1 MMGPADKVAQGLD
14 LAAEGMAELR
24 AERIHLADRLALN
37 RAALAHGEGRALA
50 LRYQAHRDRDAR
62 VGAQVVPPRL
72 HDGLRREGGGRDVGA
87 EEARSLALYCPRGA
101 RAALPPAVPRRGW
114 WARWWGSEGG

>member
-1 MMGPADKVAQGLD
+1 MTPADKVSRGLD

-24 AERIHLADRLALN
+24 AERIHLADRLAAN

-62 VGAQVVPPRL
+62 VVGQVVPPRL
-72 HDGLRREGGGRDVGA
+72 HDGLRRAGEGRDVGA
-87 EEARSLALYCPRGA
+87 EVERSLALYCPRGA
-101 RAALPPAVPRRGW
+101 RAALPERRGW
-114 WARWWGSEGG
+114 WARWWGGG

>member
-1 MMGPADKVAQGLD
+1 MTPAEKVAAGLD

-24 AERIHLADRLALN
+24 AERVYLADRLAAN

-62 VGAQVVPPRL
+62 VGSQHSPPRL
-72 HDGLRREGGGRDVGA
+72 HDGLRVAEGRNVGA
-87 EEARSLALYCPRGA
+87 ETERSLALYCPRGA
-101 RAALPPAVPRRGW
+101 VRAAPAPKRSAWV
-114 WARWWGSEGG
+114 RWWGD

>member
-1 MMGPADKVAQGLD
+1 MTPADKVATGLD

-24 AERIHLADRLALN
+24 QERIHLAERLAAN

-62 VGAQVVPPRL
+62 APSQVVPARL
-72 HDGLRREGGGRDVGA
+72 HDGLRAGAGRDVSA
-87 EEARSLALYCPRGA
+87 DTARSLALYCPTGA
-101 RAALPPAVPRRGW
+101 ARVAPAEVRRGW
-114 WARWWGSEGG
+114 AARLLGVGG

>member
-1 MMGPADKVAQGLD
+1 MSPAEKVAFGLD

-24 AERIHLADRLALN
+24 QERIYLAERLATN

-62 VGAQVVPPRL
+62 VGTQHSPPRL
-72 HDGLRREGGGRDVGA
+72 HDGLRAEGRDVGA
-87 EEARSLALYCPRGA
+87 ETERSLALYCPRGA
-101 RAALPPAVPRRGW
+101 VAGATKAAVRKGW
-114 WARWWGSEGG
+114 AARLLGVGG

>member
-1 MMGPADKVAQGLD
+1 VSPAEKVAAGLD

-24 AERIHLADRLALN
+24 QERIHLAERLAAN

-62 VGAQVVPPRL
+62 VGGQVVPPRL
-72 HDGLRREGGGRDVGA
+72 HDGLRREGRDVGA
-87 EEARSLALYCPRGA
+87 EEERSLALYCPRGA
-101 RAALPPAVPRRGW
+101 VRAALPPKRGL
-114 WARWWGSEGG
+114 WARWWGGG

>member
-1 MMGPADKVAQGLD
+1 MTPADKVAQGLD

-24 AERIHLADRLALN
+24 QERVHLAERLASN

-62 VGAQVVPPRL
+62 VGSQHAPPRL
-72 HDGLRREGGGRDVGA
+72 HDGLRGEGRDVRA

-101 RAALPPAVPRRGW
+101 RAALPVAAERRGW
-114 WARWWGSEGG
+114 LARWWASATA

>member
-1 MMGPADKVAQGLD
+1 MTPADKVSRGLD

-24 AERIHLADRLALN
+24 AERVHLAERLALN

-62 VGAQVVPPRL
+62 VGSQHSPPRL
-72 HDGLRREGGGRDVGA
+72 HDGLRRAGEGRDVGA
-87 EEARSLALYCPRGA
+87 EVERSLALYCPRGA
-101 RAALPPAVPRRGW
+101 RAAVSAAAPKRSA

>member
-1 MMGPADKVAQGLD
+1 MSPAEKVAAGLD

-24 AERIHLADRLALN
+24 QERVYLAERLAFN

-62 VGAQVVPPRL
+62 APSQVTPPRL
-72 HDGLRREGGGRDVGA
+72 HDGPRSA
-87 EEARSLALYCPRGA
+87 ERQSEETARSLALYCPTGA
-101 RAALPPAVPRRGW
+101 SRVAPAALRRGW
-114 WARWWGSEGG
+114 AARLLGGGR

>member
-1 MMGPADKVAQGLD
+1 MLFRS
-14 LAAEGMAELR
+14 LAA
-24 AERIHLADRLALN
+24 N

-62 VGAQVVPPRL
+62 VPAQHSPPRL
-72 HDGLRREGGGRDVGA
+72 HDGLRSGQGRDVGA

-101 RAALPPAVPRRGW
+101 GRVAAAGQGRRGW
-114 WARWWGSEGG
+114 WARWWGG